1 MTYDTAKSIRLY
13 PRLAIE
19 FKYKTYILE
28 GKTGFCYFFLKEKME
43 SRGCHTPEVPVQ
55 ERGTNLYPEAVLRTT
70 AKSPHAEADP
80 TINVSSPVHK
90 ANKQT
95 LKVSGLKLAEE

>member
-1 MTYDTAKSIRLY
+1 
-13 PRLAIE
+13 
-19 FKYKTYILE
+19 
-28 GKTGFCYFFLKEKME
+28 ME
-43 SRGCHTPEVPVQ
+43 SRGCHTPEVLVQ
-55 ERGTNLYPEAVLRTT
+55 EPGTNLYPEAVLRTT
-70 AKSPHAEADP
+70 GKSPHAEADP